1 MIVHQDSPYNSIAE
15 ILEHA
20 NELTF
25 GNGDPNSTS
34 GFLVPGYY
42 VFAENNVDPRTA
54 FRRTL
59 NSNHETNALTVAN
72 GQVDVATF
80 STDSMKR
87 LEINHPDK
95 ADQLKIIWQSPLIP
109 SDPLVWRSDLEQE
122 IKNNLQQFILSYG
135 ETAAQREVLEPMN
148 WSGFVAS
155 NNDQLLP
162 IRQLEL
168 FREHSQIS
176 SDNSIDDETKQAR
189 LSDIE
194 TQLENLN
201 NRIQSLN
208 ES

>member
-1 MIVHQDSPYNSIAE
+1 
-15 ILEHA
+15 
-20 NELTF
+20 
-25 GNGDPNSTS
+25 
-34 GFLVPGYY
+34 
-42 VFAENNVDPRTA
+42 
-54 FRRTL
+54 
-59 NSNHETNALTVAN
+59 
-72 GQVDVATF
+72 
-80 STDSMKR
+80 
-87 LEINHPDK
+87 
-95 ADQLKIIWQSPLIP
+95 
-109 SDPLVWRSDLEQE
+109 
-122 IKNNLQQFILSYG
+122 
-135 ETAAQREVLEPMN
+135 MN